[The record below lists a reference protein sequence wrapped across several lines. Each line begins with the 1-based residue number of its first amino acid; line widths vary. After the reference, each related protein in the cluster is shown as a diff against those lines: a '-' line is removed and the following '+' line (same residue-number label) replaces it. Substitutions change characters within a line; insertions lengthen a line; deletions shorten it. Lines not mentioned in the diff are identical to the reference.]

1 MSVWKSF
8 LKYIRYY
15 RTSFSVWIILSLLFH
30 TILFR
35 TVKSTNKNISEVPHK
50 EPIKIK
56 IIPKISEEEFVPKKI
71 IETKLEETEKPDESK
86 FLGHTDHKAKI
97 EQKLKKELLH
107 TEKALDP
114 SRNQKISSHVEDM
127 ILRTQKTQANESKEP
142 HNEQKIAEK
151 GRKKATENENKSVYK
166 KLLSDSMQLLSQKKS
181 QKESFKD
188 YVSDDL
194 KEGDSIDISTTKFRY
209 IGYFSNLRKQ
219 IEMTWVY
226 PIHAARTGKQ
236 GDVFLEFSISK
247 NGKASKIKVLRSSG
261 YRILDDSIVQA
272 IQEASPFG
280 PLPEGISKEEL
291 RVKGNFSYLISGYSS
306 Y

>member
-181 QKESFKD
+181 QKEK
-188 YVSDDL
+188 
-194 KEGDSIDISTTKFRY
+194 
-209 IGYFSNLRKQ
+209 
-219 IEMTWVY
+219 
-226 PIHAARTGKQ
+226 
-236 GDVFLEFSISK
+236 
-247 NGKASKIKVLRSSG
+247 
-261 YRILDDSIVQA
+261 
-272 IQEASPFG
+272 
-280 PLPEGISKEEL
+280 
-291 RVKGNFSYLISGYSS
+291 LIWLI
-306 Y
+306 